1 MSMLFRTHL
10 RLARASVRQNRT
22 RSFLTCLGIA
32 IGIASIILILSLT
45 GSISNL
51 IKGEVKGIGSDL
63 VVVRP
68 SKSKDTV
75 TSFVEE
81 LTMANSFEKSSLSLV
96 DVSSISAVEG
106 VTAVA
111 PIAVSTNTLK
121 NEENTIPSATI
132 VGTTPDFNVI
142 EPLALKYGVFLNDR
156 NTDTAVVIGHN
167 LALHLYN
174 SSNPIGR
181 TLSFLGRRFI
191 VVGVL
196 DEVEEAVNFDNLNFN
211 NVLFMDI
218 HTMENL
224 MESIQIQQIN
234 VRILN
239 TSILEPV
246 ANNIAKSLQ
255 DTRFGDTNFSVAY
268 GDAITHPASSLL
280 NIISGMLALVAGISL
295 VVGGIGVMNIMLV
308 SVSERTHEIG
318 IRKAVGASA
327 HNILMQFM
335 FEALILSTLGC
346 ILGIFLGYLFAFLV
360 SAFTPFAPF
369 ISWEIIAIAIITTVV
384 VGVVFGTYP
393 ALKAARKKPIDS
405 LRHYQ

>member
-1 MSMLFRTHL
+1 MSMLFKTHL
-10 RLARASVRQNRT
+10 RLARASVKQNRT
-22 RSFLTCLGIA
+22 RSFLTCLGIS

-51 IKGEVKGIGSDL
+51 IKGEVKDIGADL

-68 SKSKDTV
+68 TRSKDTV
-75 TSFVEE
+75 TNFVEE
-81 LTMANSFEKSSLSLV
+81 LTMATTFEKSSLSLV

-111 PIAVSTNTLK
+111 PIAISTNTLK
-121 NEENTIPSATI
+121 NEENTVPSATI
-132 VGTTPDFNVI
+132 MGTTPDFNII
-142 EPLALKYGVFLNDR
+142 EPLALKYGVFLNNK
-156 NTDTAVVIGHN
+156 NTDSAVVIGHN

-181 TLSFLGRRFI
+181 TLSFYGQRFI
-191 VVGVL
+191 VIGVL
-196 DEVEEAVNFDNLNFN
+196 DEIDEAVNFDNVDFN

-218 HTMENL
+218 HTMEDL
-224 MESIQIQQIN
+224 MDSVQIQQIN
-234 VRILN
+234 ARILN

-246 ANNIAKSLQ
+246 ANNIEKTLKEN
-255 DTRFGDTNFSVAY
+255 RFGDTNFSVLY
-268 GDAITHPASSLL
+268 GDAITHPASNLL

-327 HNILMQFM
+327 YNIMMQFM
-335 FEALILSTLGC
+335 FEALILSGLGC
-346 ILGIFLGYLFAFLV
+346 ILGIFLGYLLAFLV
-360 SAFTPFAPF
+360 SVFTPFGPY
-369 ISWEIIAIAIITTVV
+369 ISWEIIAITFVTSVA
-384 VGVVFGTYP
+384 VGILFGTYP
-393 ALKAARKKPIDS
+393 AFKAARKKPIDS
-405 LRHYQ
+405 LRRYQ